1 MNNGYFMC
9 RSKVNRLHRRGL
21 IILVIIPSQYS
32 TPLSPTTP
40 DIVCSP
46 RYCTLSNA
54 SIPNG
59 VSLQDNSEL
68 HVKSLDVA
76 PVSPLHDGPRPHG
89 LLYRSSLQL
98 LDSVHHLAF
107 MRQVMP
113 IEDLEKPNFYE
124 ASFERGNECIK
135 MFNVFQIMQ
144 TNIMVDETT
153 E

>member
-1 MNNGYFMC
+1 MC

-68 HVKSLDVA
+68 HVKSLDVV
-76 PVSPLHDGPRPHG
+76 PVRHFTMVRGPMDYSG
-89 LLYRSSLQL
+89 TVSIK
-98 LDSVHHLAF
+98 LA
-107 MRQVMP
+107 
-113 IEDLEKPNFYE
+113 
-124 ASFERGNECIK
+124 AA
-135 MFNVFQIMQ
+135 
-144 TNIMVDETT
+144 
-153 E
+153 